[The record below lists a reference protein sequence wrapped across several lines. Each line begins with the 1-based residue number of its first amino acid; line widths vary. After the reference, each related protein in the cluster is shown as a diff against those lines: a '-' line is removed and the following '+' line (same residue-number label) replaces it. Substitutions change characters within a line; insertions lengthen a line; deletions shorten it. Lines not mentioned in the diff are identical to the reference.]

1 MPTHKATPQPLH
13 FTTDFLSLHC
23 MQSCLPSFL
32 ALGSGNVEQEAKR
45 KKIFEENKINVKYVW
60 NGDILKYTDAKRF
73 NEKEKKEYNE

>member
-1 MPTHKATPQPLH
+1 
-13 FTTDFLSLHC
+13 